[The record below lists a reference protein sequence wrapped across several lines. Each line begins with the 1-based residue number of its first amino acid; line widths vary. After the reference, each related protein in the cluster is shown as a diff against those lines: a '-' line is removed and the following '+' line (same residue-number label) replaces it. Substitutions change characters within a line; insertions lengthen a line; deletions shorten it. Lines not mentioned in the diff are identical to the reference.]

1 MQPILSLSDYA
12 DHGHYHGA
20 YHRSR
25 ADSAY
30 LAYHAIGL
38 LPVFT
43 QQPCRSEIEQDTENE
58 QYAYADPVIDL
69 HFQCPISSFPQPNTL
84 SSFLSPASVCRKLRH
99 RPTGCNR
106 RYLPLAHLR
115 LYTRCGPAHRL
126 SLQVILF
133 YQVDIILSHPVV
145 NLNVS
150 AALQNTFSDLTNFF
164 FVFLAGTLYFLCTL
178 SVSISLLYCIFSS
191 ILRKPNFIPQS
202 GRRNF
207 FKCCT
212 PKTKNAASRSWS

>member
-1 MQPILSLSDYA
+1 MTAETFFQLFNQYGLILVCAVVFCEYMNLPGFPAGVIMPCVGVLIARSELSLP
-12 DHGHYHGA
+12 
-20 YHRSR
+20 
-25 ADSAY
+25 
-30 LAYHAIGL
+30 LT
-38 LPVFT
+38 V
-43 QQPCRSEIEQDTENE
+43 
-58 QYAYADPVIDL
+58 
-69 HFQCPISSFPQPNTL
+69 
-84 SSFLSPASVCRKLRH
+84 FLSVVAGVLGSLVIYAVCYWGGEPVMEK
-99 RPTGCNR
+99 
-106 RYLPLAHLR
+106 LR
-115 LYTRCGPAHRL
+115 LYTQCGPAHRL

-133 YQVDIILSHPVV
+133 YQVDIILSHPAV

-207 FKCCT
+207 SKCCT
-212 PKTKNAASRSWS
+212 PKTKNAASRSWSSSLCWSFWRSSRRCSFRH